1 MVSIPFSRGLD
12 ISCKLFEL
20 AVHPEEIGFELLV
33 LFFRQKDIAIFS
45 KGQMSICCFYQVV
58 IFQVVLI
65 TLVRCAFLRNHVAH
79 FCTVMLGIF
88 AYYDSAILRSM
99 WNLAQNTAGLGKSTA
114 DTFHEMCII

>member
-1 MVSIPFSRGLD
+1 
-12 ISCKLFEL
+12 
-20 AVHPEEIGFELLV
+20 
-33 LFFRQKDIAIFS
+33 
-45 KGQMSICCFYQVV
+45 MSICCFYQVV

-99 WNLAQNTAGLGKSTA
+99 WNLEQNTAGLGNPLRIRSTSCAFSSSVKERVMLEMLHPKSFA
-114 DTFHEMCII
+114 RLESG